1 MRLSGRSMLAGLIV
15 GAVLSGAAPAFSSDF
30 VVEPVIAL
38 LSPHAPSALLNLSN
52 TGDKPVRFEL
62 SSYAWSQDPHG
73 GIVLAPTDDVIF
85 FPQLFTLGGGEQR
98 KIRVGAMIPPDSE
111 KSYRLFIEELPPLKT
126 ERVSANNA
134 VTIRTR
140 MGIPI
145 FVSPAHPIRSGQIES
160 LSSAGRK
167 VSYQVHNTGNVH
179 FVIENTVLKGL
190 DGAGNSVFTLHVRG
204 WYVLAGQTS
213 NYDLTLNPEE
223 CSKAAS
229 LELSIRTESLTF
241 DKTAPA
247 SHADCTA
254 AVPPSLDLL
263 QIAKRHPGSDSMK

>member
-1 MRLSGRSMLAGLIV
+1 MKLSGRIVLAASLIV
-15 GAVLSGAAPAFSSDF
+15 GAAQLGAAPAFSSDF
-30 VVEPVIAL
+30 LVEPVVAL
-38 LSPHAPSALLNLSN
+38 LSPRAPSALLNLSN

-62 SSYAWSQDPHG
+62 TSYAWSQDRYG

-98 KIRVGAMIPPDSE
+98 KIRVGASIPPDSE

-126 ERVSANNA
+126 EHVSTNNA
-134 VTIRTR
+134 VIIRTR

-145 FVSPAHPIRSGQIES
+145 FVSPARPNRSGQIES
-160 LSSAGRK
+160 LSIAGRK

-179 FVIENTVLKGL
+179 FVIENTVVKGL
-190 DGAGNSVFTLHVRG
+190 DAAGNASFALHAKG

-213 NYDLTLNPEE
+213 NYNLTLSPEQ
-223 CSKAAS
+223 CAKAAS

-247 SHADCTA
+247 SRADCA
-254 AVPPSLDLL
+254 APVPPSSELL
-263 QIAKRHPGSDSMK
+263 QIAKRHPGLSR